1 MNITITLTEDEASTL
16 YDVLDHTSRDIEDR
30 LPDCEN
36 DPDEMELW
44 KPLYD
49 AAQRVMELIEAKTTE
64 KIIKFCECDE
74 PENET
79 FDGGRTVRCVI
90 CGGE

>member
-1 MNITITLTEDEASTL
+1 VNITITLTEDEASTL

-36 DPDEMELW
+36 DPDEMEFW

-49 AAQRVMELIEAKTTE
+49 AAQRVMELIEA
-64 KIIKFCECDE
+64 
-74 PENET
+74 ET
-79 FDGGRTVRCVI
+79 VQSMIDSGELKEGCMAHLYPNTKGGA
-90 CGGE
+90 